1 MIVHRFEVGAFA
13 MNCYLAICE
22 ETRSAALIDPG
33 DEADRIILEV
43 ARTGANVEKILVTHA
58 HLDHVREARQ
68 VKEHYG
74 VPLLMHEADLF
85 LLQNLS
91 AQAQA
96 FGLGAALPPE
106 VDEYVTEGD
115 RVTVGK
121 IAFEVLH
128 TPGHSP
134 GSVTY
139 VTAGHAFVGDVLF
152 AGSIGRTD
160 LPGGSYEE
168 LLQTIRMKLLPL
180 GDETVIYP
188 GHGPKTTIGQERRT
202 NPFLLAS

>member
-13 MNCYLAICE
+13 MNCYLVICDQ
-22 ETRSAALIDPG
+22 TRSAALIDPG

-43 ARTGANVEKILVTHA
+43 ARTGAQVDKILITHA
-58 HLDHVREARQ
+58 HLDHVKESRR

-74 VPLLMHEADLF
+74 VPLLMHEADAF
-85 LLQNLS
+85 LLKNLT

-96 FGLGAALPPE
+96 FGLGAAEPPE
-106 VDEYVTEGD
+106 VDQFVAEGD
-115 RVTVGK
+115 RITVGELE
-121 IAFEVLH
+121 FEVLH

-139 VTAGHAFVGDVLF
+139 VHPGHAFAGDVLF

-160 LPGGSYEE
+160 LPGGSYEQ
-168 LLQTIRMKLLPL
+168 LIQTIRTKLLPL

-188 GHGPKTTIGQERRT
+188 GHGPKTTVGQERRT
-202 NPFLLAS
+202 NPFLLAT

>member
-1 MIVHRFEVGAFA
+1 M
-13 MNCYLAICE
+13 CE

-43 ARTGANVEKILVTHA
+43 ARRAAKIERILITHA
-58 HLDHVREARQ
+58 HVDHVKESRR
-68 VKEHYG
+68 VKEYYG

-91 AQAQA
+91 AQAQG
-96 FGLGAALPPE
+96 FGLGPAQPPE
-106 VDEYVTEGD
+106 VDEFVAEGD
-115 RVTVGK
+115 RIPVGELE
-121 IAFEVLH
+121 FEVLH

-139 VTAGHAFVGDVLF
+139 VHPGHAFAGDVLF

-160 LPGGSYEE
+160 LPGGSYEQ
-168 LLQTIRMKLLPL
+168 LLQTIRTKLLPL
-180 GDETVIYP
+180 GDETVVYP
-188 GHGPKTTIGQERRT
+188 GHGPKTTVRQERRT